1 MSSPHLHCD
10 GWVRVD
16 VSLAVIASAM
26 RGCFPAAV
34 TVRSSRGLEV
44 DVGRVRRVHSE
55 WHRCS
60 KASCA
65 ADLQRLTSASRQLL
79 SFLA

>member
-1 MSSPHLHCD
+1 MWSPHLHCD

-34 TVRSSRGLEV
+34 TGRSSRGLEV

-55 WHRCS
+55 W
-60 KASCA
+60 ASGA
-65 ADLQRLTSASRQLL
+65 ADRQRLTSASRQLL